1 MRDARDDG
9 ERCGTAVRYDVR
21 IRGIVQGVGFR
32 PFVHRLAEHH
42 AVAGWVRNFPGGV
55 RLQVEGEADR
65 VEGFIEDIRRHA
77 PLSATIDSMEVVTLE
92 PAGMRGFVIEP
103 SELVAHGAIQVPPDV
118 ALCSECESE
127 VLDPHNRRFQHP
139 FANCTYCGPR
149 FTILRSVPYDR
160 PNTSMSAFRM
170 CRECEAEYGDIVDR
184 RYHAQ
189 PNSCP
194 RCGPRLW
201 FEGRTTRDEAGQAL
215 RAASQVIRDGGIV
228 AIRGLG
234 GFHLACDAS
243 DDGAV
248 ERLRRRKAREAK
260 PMAVMVRDL
269 VVARTL
275 CDIPPEAEVL
285 LTGAERPIVLLPR
298 RPGAPISHQ
307 LAPDTDLVGVMLPY
321 TPVHM
326 LLLRECGLGALVITS
341 GNLSDEPLATRNEE
355 ARARLG
361 GIADA
366 FLLHD
371 RDIVVPCDD
380 SVVRWTRL
388 GALMVRRAR
397 GYVPRPIR
405 LAEPVRPC
413 LGTGG
418 HLKSTFCLACDDQAF
433 LSQHLG
439 DLEDPRSLEHY
450 EWALRHLREILRIDP
465 QVIACDMHPGYAA
478 TAMARRMA
486 ESQGVRLVEVQHHHA
501 HVASCMAEHGIECP
515 VIGLACDGSGWGT
528 DGTVWGL
535 EALVVGPDGFERV
548 GHLAPV
554 PLPGGEAAV
563 REPWRMALTYLWL
576 ASEEGMPWPEGLP
589 VVVRHQDEWPVLLQ
603 MVRGGLNSPMASSA
617 GRLFDAVSALLDL
630 GDVNAYEGQGAMKL
644 EAAASPQWT
653 GYPWA
658 LRASSPLIVDP
669 LPMIGRIADDVTS
682 GVARDVI
689 AGRFHNTVADMLGAL
704 AKGVSSERGIE
715 WVALSGGSFQ
725 NALLLEAVVARLRAD
740 GLRPLVHRQVPCN
753 DGGLSLG
760 QAVVAGM
767 G

>member
-1 MRDARDDG
+1 MRDAGDDG
-9 ERCGTAVRYDVR
+9 ARGGTAVRYDVR

-65 VEGFIEDIRRHA
+65 LESFVEDIRRHA

-92 PAGMRGFVIEP
+92 PAGMRGFAIEP
-103 SELVAHGAIQVPPDV
+103 SDLVAHGAIQVPPDV
-118 ALCSECESE
+118 ALCAECESE
-127 VLDPHNRRFQHP
+127 VLDPHNRRFEHP

-149 FTILRSVPYDR
+149 FTILRTVPYDR

-170 CRECEAEYGDIVDR
+170 CSECEAEYGDIVDR

-201 FEGRTTRDEAGQAL
+201 IEGSNARGEWTEAI
-215 RAASQVIRDGGIV
+215 RAASLVLREGGIV
-228 AIRGLG
+228 ALRGLG
-234 GFHLACDAS
+234 GFHLACDAG

-260 PMAVMVRDL
+260 PLAVMVRDL
-269 VVARTL
+269 VAARAL
-275 CDIPPEAEVL
+275 CDIPPDAEAL

-298 RPGAPISHQ
+298 RPGAPLSRR
-307 LAPDTDLVGVMLPY
+307 LAPDTYLVGIMLPY
-321 TPVHM
+321 TPVHL
-326 LLLRECGLGALVITS
+326 LLLRECGLPALVMTS
-341 GNLSDEPLATRNEE
+341 GNLSDEPLATGNEE

-361 GIADA
+361 SIADA

-388 GALMVRRAR
+388 GALIMRRAR

-405 LAEPVRPC
+405 LPRPVCPC

-418 HLKSTFCLACDDQAF
+418 HLKSTFCLASDDQAF

-439 DLEDPRSLEHY
+439 DLDSPRSLEHY
-450 EWALRHLREILRIDP
+450 EWALRHLRRILRIDP
-465 QVIACDMHPGYAA
+465 QVIACDMHPGYPA

-486 ESQGVRLVEVQHHHA
+486 ESEGVRLVEVQHHHA
-501 HVASCMAEHGIECP
+501 HVASCMAEHGIDGP
-515 VIGLACDGSGWGT
+515 VIGLACDGSGWGA
-528 DGTVWGL
+528 DGTVWGF
-535 EALVVGPDGFERV
+535 EALIVGPDGFERV

-563 REPWRMALTYLWL
+563 REPWRVALTYLWL
-576 ASEEGMPWPEGLP
+576 ASEAGDPWPERLP
-589 VVVRHQDEWPVLLQ
+589 VVVRHQDKWPVLLQ
-603 MVRGGLNSPMASSA
+603 MIQGGLNSPVASSA

-630 GDVNAYEGQGAMKL
+630 GDANAYEGQGAMKL
-644 EAAASPQWT
+644 EAAASPQPI

-658 LRASSPLIVDP
+658 WRSRSPLVVDP
-669 LPMIGRIADDVTS
+669 LPMISHVVGDVTQ

-689 AGRFHNTVADMLGAL
+689 AGRFHYTVADMLGRL
-704 AKGVSSERGIE
+704 AKEVSRQRGLE
-715 WVALSGGSFQ
+715 WVALSGGTFQ
-725 NALLLEAVVARLRAD
+725 NALLVEAVVSRLRAD

-760 QAVVAGM
+760 QAAVAGL